1 MAKTGEKTW
10 ESRLDTPH
18 ERKLESE
25 KGPKSPQKM
34 MPVTVMDT
42 VKIYLKKYSLSFHS
56 LRIFGKSAMTSKTLP
71 IQIFDCAVKY
81 KSRADQ

>member
-1 MAKTGEKTW
+1 MAQTGEKTW
-10 ESRLDTPH
+10 ESRLDNPH

-25 KGPKSPQKM
+25 NGPKSPQKIT
-34 MPVTVMDT
+34 PVTVMDT
-42 VKIYLKKYSLSFHS
+42 VKIYFKKYSLSFQS
-56 LRIFGKSAMTSKTLP
+56 FRIFGNSAITSKTVP